1 MAPAHGASPQ
11 RAPSQRASPLV
22 VVAAGGT
29 GGHLFP
35 AEALSIALARR
46 GITVDLATDER
57 ATRYGGAF
65 PARGTHIVPSDTF
78 RGRNPLAVVRTTLVL
93 GTGVLAG
100 LGLLRDLRPA
110 AVIGFGGYPAIPTVV
125 AARLRRIPTL
135 IHEQNAVL
143 GRANRLLSARVRAIA
158 TSFPGLLDHD
168 SRLAA
173 KAVHTGNPIRP
184 VVVEAAATP
193 YPDPAAGFRL
203 LAFGGSQGAR
213 IMADI
218 VPVAMELVPM
228 AVRARL
234 HVTQQAREE
243 DLVRVRAAYARLG
256 VPADVEAFFAD
267 LPRRMAASHL
277 VVSRSGA
284 STVAEL
290 AAIGRPAILVPL
302 PHALDQD
309 QRANAEMLQKVRG
322 AIMFDQSRFTPD
334 RLAAEIARLAAEP
347 EKLAAM
353 AAAARG
359 QGILDAADRLADL
372 VVKVGGIA
380 SQTTENGVRM
390 TDDGRRT

>member
-1 MAPAHGASPQ
+1 MAQASGASPPV
-11 RAPSQRASPLV
+11 ATPLV

-35 AEALSIALARR
+35 AEALSVALGKR
-46 GITVDLATDER
+46 GVAVDLATDER

-65 PARGTHIVPSDTF
+65 PARATHIVPSATF
-78 RGRNPLAVVRTTLVL
+78 SGRDPISVARTTLVL
-93 GTGVLAG
+93 ASGVVAG
-100 LGLLRDLRPA
+100 LGLLREVRPA
-110 AVIGFGGYPAIPTVV
+110 AVIGFGGYPTIPPV
-125 AARLRRIPTL
+125 AAAWLRGIPTL

-143 GRANRLLSARVRAIA
+143 GRANRLLSPRVRAIA
-158 TSFPGLLDHD
+158 TGFPGVLDHD

-173 KAVHTGNPIRP
+173 KATHTGNPVRA

-193 YPDPAAGFRL
+193 YPDPAAAFRV

-218 VPVAMELVPM
+218 VPPAVELVPM

-243 DLVRVRAAYARLG
+243 DLERVRSAYARMG
-256 VPADVEAFFAD
+256 VPAEVESFFPD

-309 QRANAEMLQKVRG
+309 QRANADKLQRAHG
-322 AIMFDQSRFTPD
+322 AIMFDQSRFTAE
-334 RLAAEIARLAAEP
+334 RLAGEIARLAAEP
-347 EKLAAM
+347 DKLVAM

-372 VVKVGGIA
+372 VVKVAGIRVPSA
-380 SQTTENGVRM
+380 
-390 TDDGRRT
+390 

>member
-1 MAPAHGASPQ
+1 MAAPPGASPQ
-11 RAPSQRASPLV
+11 GASPQSASPLV

-35 AEALSIALARR
+35 AEALSIALAKR
-46 GITVDLATDER
+46 GIAVDLATDER

-65 PARGTHIVPSDTF
+65 PARATHVVPSDTF
-78 RGRNPLAVVRTTLVL
+78 RGRNPVAVTRTTLVL
-93 GTGVLAG
+93 AKGVLAG

-110 AVIGFGGYPAIPTVV
+110 AVIGFGGYPTIPPLL
-125 AARLRRIPTL
+125 AAWLSRIPTL

-143 GRANRLLSARVRAIA
+143 GRANRMLSSRVRTIA

-168 SRLAA
+168 ARLAA
-173 KAVHTGNPIRP
+173 KAVHTGNPVRP
-184 VVVEAAATP
+184 MVVEAAAMP
-193 YPDPAAGFRL
+193 YPDAATAFRV

-213 IMADI
+213 VMADI
-218 VPVAMELVPM
+218 VPAAVELAPM

-243 DLVRVRAAYARLG
+243 DLERVRAAYARIG
-256 VPADVEAFFAD
+256 VPAEVEAFFAD

-309 QRANAEMLQKVRG
+309 QRANADILQKAHA

-353 AAAARG
+353 AAAARR

-372 VVKVGGIA
+372 VVKVGGIEA
-380 SQTTENGVRM
+380 RPPA
-390 TDDGRRT
+390 

>member
-1 MAPAHGASPQ
+1 MAAPQGASPQ
-11 RAPSQRASPLV
+11 GASPQSASPLV

-35 AEALSIALARR
+35 AEALSIALAKR

-65 PARGTHIVPSDTF
+65 PARATHVVPSDTF
-78 RGRNPLAVVRTTLVL
+78 RGRNPVAVTRTTLVL
-93 GTGVLAG
+93 AKGVLAG

-110 AVIGFGGYPAIPTVV
+110 AVIGFGGYPTIPPLL
-125 AARLRRIPTL
+125 AAWLSRIPTL

-143 GRANRLLSARVRAIA
+143 GRANRMLSSRVRTIA

-168 SRLAA
+168 ARLAA
-173 KAVHTGNPIRP
+173 KAVHTGNPVRP
-184 VVVEAAATP
+184 MVVEAAAMP
-193 YPDPAAGFRL
+193 YPDAATAFRV

-213 IMADI
+213 VMADI
-218 VPVAMELVPM
+218 VPAAVELAPM

-243 DLVRVRAAYARLG
+243 DLERVRAAYARMG
-256 VPADVEAFFAD
+256 VPAEVEAFFPD

-309 QRANAEMLQKVRG
+309 QRANADILQKAHA

-334 RLAAEIARLAAEP
+334 RLAGEIARFAAEP
-347 EKLAAM
+347 GKLAAM

-372 VVKVGGIA
+372 VVRVAGIKA
-380 SQTTENGVRM
+380 FPRA
-390 TDDGRRT
+390 

>member
-218 VPVAMELVPM
+218 VPVAMELLPM

-243 DLVRVRAAYARLG
+243 DLVRVRGAYARLG

>member
-110 AVIGFGGYPAIPTVV
+110 AVIGFGGYPTIPTVV
-125 AARLRRIPTL
+125 AARLRHIPTL

-218 VPVAMELVPM
+218 VPVAMELLPM

-243 DLVRVRAAYARLG
+243 DLVRVRGAYARLG

-372 VVKVGGIA
+372 VVKVGGIS